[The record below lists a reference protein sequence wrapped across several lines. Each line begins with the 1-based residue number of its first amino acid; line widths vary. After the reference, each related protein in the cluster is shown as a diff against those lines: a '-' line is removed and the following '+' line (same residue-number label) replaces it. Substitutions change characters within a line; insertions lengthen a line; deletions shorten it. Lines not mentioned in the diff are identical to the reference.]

1 MKSTNQIKIADRPVG
16 EGCPCFIIAE
26 AGINHNGDISIA
38 KKMIDFAVDCGVD
51 AVKFQTFTAKEF
63 ISNEDE
69 IYEYK
74 SQGKTVK
81 ESMLKMFERNEFA
94 EEEWGEIAD
103 YCKRKEVIFFST
115 PQNLSDLK
123 LLLKIGVPAIKVGS
137 DDLINLPLLEEY
149 SKKGLPMI
157 ISTGMAYLSEI
168 DEAIRI
174 IEKNN
179 KELAVLHC
187 VSSYPAE
194 FEELNLRKI
203 NTLKKAFPKCVIGF
217 SDHSKGIM
225 AGITVVALGAKI
237 LEKHF
242 TLDKNMPGSD
252 HWFSADPKELEDLI
266 KGVRNIEKSLGS
278 SDIKPTEKE
287 IEMRELCHRSIT
299 VSQDIKKGEILTKE
313 NITMQK
319 PGTGLAPKFIDF
331 VVGRKAK
338 QDIKKGELITLEK
351 I

>member
-1 MKSTNQIKIADRPVG
+1 MKQIKIGNRLIG
-16 EGCPCFIIAE
+16 EECPCFIIAE

-38 KKMIDFAVDCGVD
+38 KKMIDLAVDCGVD

-74 SQGKTVK
+74 SEGKTVK
-81 ESMLKMFERNEFA
+81 ESMLKIFERNEFS
-94 EEEWGEIAD
+94 EEEWREIAD
-103 YCKRKEVIFFST
+103 YCKKKKVIFFST
-115 PQNLSDLK
+115 PQNLSNLEV
-123 LLLKIGVPAIKVGS
+123 LLKIRVPTIKVGS

-174 IEKNN
+174 IKKNN

-203 NTLKKAFPKCVIGF
+203 NTLKKAFPGCVIGF
-217 SDHSKGIM
+217 SDHSKGTM
-225 AGITVVALGAKI
+225 AGIVAVILGAKI

-242 TLDKNMPGSD
+242 TLDKNMPGPD
-252 HWFSADPKELEDLI
+252 HWFSADPKELKDLV

-278 SDIKPTEKE
+278 SEIKPVEKE
-287 IEMRELCHRSIT
+287 IEMRGICHRSI
-299 VSQDIKKGEILTKE
+299 VASQSIKKGEILTKE
-313 NITMQK
+313 NITMK
-319 PGTGLAPKFIDF
+319 RPGTGLAPKFIDF
-331 VVGRKAK
+331 IVGRKAK
-338 QDIKKGELITLEK
+338 QDMRKGELITLENLE
-351 I
+351 